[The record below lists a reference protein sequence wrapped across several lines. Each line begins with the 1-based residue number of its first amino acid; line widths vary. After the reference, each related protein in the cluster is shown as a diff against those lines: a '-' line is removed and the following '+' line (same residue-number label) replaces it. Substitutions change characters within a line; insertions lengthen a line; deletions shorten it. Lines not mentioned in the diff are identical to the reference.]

1 VTHWH
6 LHPGVRT
13 GADLTF
19 GERAA
24 DRMKS
29 VFATWTALGAILLAM
44 TVWIITAGFGADS
57 FPYIL
62 LNLCL
67 SCLAALQCFIL
78 LIAARRADQIAS
90 EIALHTLDNTA
101 EIQRLVSN
109 DTVLT
114 EAVSALTTEVHQMMT
129 QVRDAVVTKS

>member
-29 VFATWTALGAILLAM
+29 VFATWTALGMILLAM

-109 DTVLT
+109 DTALT
-114 EAVSALTTEVHQMMT
+114 EAVSTLTTEVHRMMT
-129 QVRDAVVTKS
+129 QVRDAVVTKT